1 MSRFSGK
8 CDFYDHLFMAAEN
21 EKDAFEKFRGTKLYK
36 MKPNSECLP
45 VKDVSD
51 FNKSWIPIQYESLD
65 DLIPYY
71 PYIIT
76 MSFCDNNDSDN
87 STIILSSESWVDI
100 EESRYGHWNMHDY
113 YREQLKKE
121 LMRYFSN

>member
-8 CDFYDHLFMAAEN
+8 CDFYDHLFMTTEN
-21 EKDAFEKFRGTKLYK
+21 EEDAFEKFRGTKLYK
-36 MKPNSECLP
+36 TKMNSEFLP
-45 VKDVSD
+45 IKDVSD
-51 FNKSWIPIQYESLD
+51 FAKNWIPIQYESLN

-87 STIILSSESWVDI
+87 STIILSAKSWVDI
-100 EESRYGHWNMHDY
+100 EEDRYGHWNIHDY
-113 YREQLKKE
+113 YRDVLSKE
-121 LMRYFSN
+121 MERYSV